1 MRIISR
7 VDSRTGEEA
16 IYRGLAKRVEQ
27 LQAEQERRMRAAAA
41 ADEEFSAEFLTM
53 ARAVFDMIDKDQS
66 GTLTKK
72 EIVDA
77 VANDKARTRRPTTA
91 RTSTCEDSVICGTT
105 ERPRHTSRR
114 SQEVI
119 TFLNDCGN
127 PNLQYLLVPAR
138 LEAALEAL
146 DTDRSG
152 EIDAMEWEAA
162 IETAL
167 KAKLE
172 QRRAEREQAQSANR
186 AEIEAFTA
194 EFLNAAR
201 ECFLMI
207 DKDNSG
213 TLTKTEIVHSVS
225 TDKSVKDFLQNC
237 GEPNLQFLLVPARL
251 EASLDALDT
260 SRDGELDM
268 DECAVA
274 ASCFSV
280 SFNLRAAAMAC
291 SRETMAWRSYAIDAR
306 RGKTHAHTTQ
316 GRRPS
321 SAASRSACPSSRTSR
336 SGAPRPPPPR
346 TRPSRPSSSAPRGA
360 SLR

>member
-1 MRIISR
+1 MKVPSTRR
-7 VDSRTGEEA
+7 
-16 IYRGLAKRVEQ
+16 LARPWFCGNS
-27 LQAEQERRMRAAAA
+27 L
-41 ADEEFSAEFLTM
+41 
-53 ARAVFDMIDKDQS
+53 IDKTQ
-66 GTLTKK
+66 
-72 EIVDA
+72 
-77 VANDKARTRRPTTA
+77 VANDK
-91 RTSTCEDSVICGTT
+91 
-105 ERPRHTSRR
+105 
-114 SQEVI
+114 EVI

-172 QRRAEREQAQSANR
+172 QRRVEREQAQSANR

-213 TLTKTEIVHSVS
+213 TLTKKEIVHSVS
-225 TDKSVKDFLQNC
+225 SDKSVKDFLQNC

-260 SRDGELDM
+260 SKDGELDM
-268 DECAVA
+268 DECIVRRLVFSCSVA
-274 ASCFSV
+274 H
-280 SFNLRAAAMAC
+280 R
-291 SRETMAWRSYAIDAR
+291 SR
-306 RGKTHAHTTQ
+306 TQ

-321 SAASRSACPSSRTSR
+321 SAASRSACRSSRTSR
-336 SGAPRPPPPR
+336 SAGPRPPPPR
-346 TRPSRPSSSAPRGA
+346 TRPSRPSSWAPRGA
-360 SLR
+360 SSR

>member
-1 MRIISR
+1 
-7 VDSRTGEEA
+7 
-16 IYRGLAKRVEQ
+16 
-27 LQAEQERRMRAAAA
+27 
-41 ADEEFSAEFLTM
+41 M
-53 ARAVFDMIDKDQS
+53 AHGVPCFAFDVPS
-66 GTLTKK
+66 
-72 EIVDA
+72 
-77 VANDKARTRRPTTA
+77 TRRPLF
-91 RTSTCEDSVICGTT
+91 DSC
-105 ERPRHTSRR
+105 SRVVTR
-114 SQEVI
+114 
-119 TFLNDCGN
+119 
-127 PNLQYLLVPAR
+127 R
-138 LEAALEAL
+138 
-146 DTDRSG
+146 
-152 EIDAMEWEAA
+152 EAA

-172 QRRAEREQAQSANR
+172 QRRVEREQAQSANR

-268 DECAVA
+268 DECTGA

-291 SRETMAWRSYAIDAR
+291 SRETMARAAAR
-306 RGKTHAHTTQ
+306 REETHARTTQ

-346 TRPSRPSSSAPRGA
+346 TRPSRPSSWAPRGA
-360 SLR
+360 SSP

>member
-1 MRIISR
+1 
-7 VDSRTGEEA
+7 
-16 IYRGLAKRVEQ
+16 
-27 LQAEQERRMRAAAA
+27 
-41 ADEEFSAEFLTM
+41 M
-53 ARAVFDMIDKDQS
+53 ARGVPCFAFDVPS
-66 GTLTKK
+66 
-72 EIVDA
+72 
-77 VANDKARTRRPTTA
+77 TRRPLF
-91 RTSTCEDSVICGTT
+91 DSC
-105 ERPRHTSRR
+105 SRVVTR
-114 SQEVI
+114 
-119 TFLNDCGN
+119 
-127 PNLQYLLVPAR
+127 R
-138 LEAALEAL
+138 
-146 DTDRSG
+146 
-152 EIDAMEWEAA
+152 EAA

-172 QRRAEREQAQSANR
+172 QRRVEREQAQSANR

-291 SRETMAWRSYAIDAR
+291 SRETMA
-306 RGKTHAHTTQ
+306 
-316 GRRPS
+316 
-321 SAASRSACPSSRTSR
+321 
-336 SGAPRPPPPR
+336 
-346 TRPSRPSSSAPRGA
+346 
-360 SLR
+360 

>member
-1 MRIISR
+1 MKVPSTRRLARPWFCGNSL
-7 VDSRTGEEA
+7 VDKT
-16 IYRGLAKRVEQ
+16 Q
-27 LQAEQERRMRAAAA
+27 
-41 ADEEFSAEFLTM
+41 
-53 ARAVFDMIDKDQS
+53 
-66 GTLTKK
+66 
-72 EIVDA
+72 
-77 VANDKARTRRPTTA
+77 VANDK
-91 RTSTCEDSVICGTT
+91 
-105 ERPRHTSRR
+105 
-114 SQEVI
+114 EVI

-172 QRRAEREQAQSANR
+172 QRRVEREQAQSANR

-213 TLTKTEIVHSVS
+213 TLTKKEIVHSVS
-225 TDKSVKDFLQNC
+225 SDKSVKDFLQNC

-260 SRDGELDM
+260 SKDGELDM
-268 DECAVA
+268 DECIVR
-274 ASCFSV
+274 CLVFSR
-280 SFNLRAAAMAC
+280 SFAH
-291 SRETMAWRSYAIDAR
+291 RSL
-306 RGKTHAHTTQ
+306 TQ

-321 SAASRSACPSSRTSR
+321 SAAWRSACRSSRTSR

-360 SLR
+360 SSR

>member
-1 MRIISR
+1 MFFC
-7 VDSRTGEEA
+7 VC
-16 IYRGLAKRVEQ
+16 V
-27 LQAEQERRMRAAAA
+27 
-41 ADEEFSAEFLTM
+41 FVV
-53 ARAVFDMIDKDQS
+53 AV
-66 GTLTKK
+66 
-72 EIVDA
+72 IVCLVCGGA
-77 VANDKARTRRPTTA
+77 
-91 RTSTCEDSVICGTT
+91 GTT
-105 ERPRHTSRR
+105 ERPLHASFPP
-114 SQEVI
+114 QEVI

-172 QRRAEREQAQSANR
+172 QRRVEREQAQSANR

-213 TLTKTEIVHSVS
+213 TLTKKEIVHSVS
-225 TDKSVKDFLQNC
+225 SDKSVKDFLQNC

-260 SRDGELDM
+260 SKDGELDM
-268 DECAVA
+268 DECTGA
-274 ASCFSV
+274 ASCF
-280 SFNLRAAAMAC
+280 
-291 SRETMAWRSYAIDAR
+291 YA
-306 RGKTHAHTTQ
+306 
-316 GRRPS
+316 
-321 SAASRSACPSSRTSR
+321 
-336 SGAPRPPPPR
+336 
-346 TRPSRPSSSAPRGA
+346 
-360 SLR
+360 

>member
-1 MRIISR
+1 MKVPSTRR
-7 VDSRTGEEA
+7 
-16 IYRGLAKRVEQ
+16 LARPWFCGNS
-27 LQAEQERRMRAAAA
+27 L
-41 ADEEFSAEFLTM
+41 
-53 ARAVFDMIDKDQS
+53 IDKTQ
-66 GTLTKK
+66 
-72 EIVDA
+72 
-77 VANDKARTRRPTTA
+77 VANDK
-91 RTSTCEDSVICGTT
+91 
-105 ERPRHTSRR
+105 
-114 SQEVI
+114 EVI

-172 QRRAEREQAQSANR
+172 QRRVEREQAQSANR

-213 TLTKTEIVHSVS
+213 TLTKKEIVHSVS
-225 TDKSVKDFLQNC
+225 SDKSVKDFLQNC

-260 SRDGELDM
+260 SKDGELDM
-268 DECAVA
+268 DECIVRRLVFSCSVA
-274 ASCFSV
+274 H
-280 SFNLRAAAMAC
+280 
-291 SRETMAWRSYAIDAR
+291 RS
-306 RGKTHAHTTQ
+306 HTQ

-321 SAASRSACPSSRTSR
+321 SAASRSACRSSRTSR

-360 SLR
+360 SSR

>member
-1 MRIISR
+1 M
-7 VDSRTGEEA
+7 
-16 IYRGLAKRVEQ
+16 
-27 LQAEQERRMRAAAA
+27 
-41 ADEEFSAEFLTM
+41 
-53 ARAVFDMIDKDQS
+53 
-66 GTLTKK
+66 
-72 EIVDA
+72 
-77 VANDKARTRRPTTA
+77 
-91 RTSTCEDSVICGTT
+91 ICGTT
-105 ERPRHTSRR
+105 ERPLHISRR

-152 EIDAMEWEAA
+152 EIDAMEWYGARRPVLRLRRAIDATPESPPGRPLFDSCSRVVTRREAA

-172 QRRAEREQAQSANR
+172 QRRVEREQAQSANR

-260 SRDGELDM
+260 SKDGELDM
-268 DECAVA
+268 DESCVA
-274 ASCFSV
+274 GSGVLFTHVIVQRGELQDPVIRSRRW
-280 SFNLRAAAMAC
+280 RAR
-291 SRETMAWRSYAIDAR
+291 RETMAAESTCVIDAPSRHDPVGFTHRAR
-306 RGKTHAHTTQ
+306 RSSI
-316 GRRPS
+316 RRPS

-336 SGAPRPPPPR
+336 SGAPRPRPPR
-346 TRPSRPSSSAPRGA
+346 TRPSRPSFSAPRGA
-360 SLR
+360 SSR

>member
-1 MRIISR
+1 MKVPSTRRLARPWFCGNSL
-7 VDSRTGEEA
+7 VDKT
-16 IYRGLAKRVEQ
+16 Q
-27 LQAEQERRMRAAAA
+27 
-41 ADEEFSAEFLTM
+41 
-53 ARAVFDMIDKDQS
+53 
-66 GTLTKK
+66 
-72 EIVDA
+72 
-77 VANDKARTRRPTTA
+77 VANDK
-91 RTSTCEDSVICGTT
+91 
-105 ERPRHTSRR
+105 
-114 SQEVI
+114 EVI

-172 QRRAEREQAQSANR
+172 QRRVEREQAQSANR

-213 TLTKTEIVHSVS
+213 TLTKKEIVHSVS
-225 TDKSVKDFLQNC
+225 SDKSVKDFLQNC

-260 SRDGELDM
+260 SKDGELDM
-268 DECAVA
+268 DECIVRCLVFSCSVA
-274 ASCFSV
+274 H
-280 SFNLRAAAMAC
+280 
-291 SRETMAWRSYAIDAR
+291 RS
-306 RGKTHAHTTQ
+306 HTQ
-316 GRRPS
+316 GRRRS
-321 SAASRSACPSSRTSR
+321 SAASRSACRSSRTSR
-336 SGAPRPPPPR
+336 SAGPRPRPPR

-360 SLR
+360 SSR